1 MKKYGESY
9 LQQNCVKWFK
19 LAYPHEL
26 ILSIPNEG
34 IRSAKTASRMKAEG
48 LMSGVADLQVIRAG
62 EMPLFIEMKYGNNT
76 QSPSQKEFEKRVKT
90 IGCRYV
96 ICKTIDNFIDEV
108 NKYFE
113 NKKT

>member
-1 MKKYGESY
+1 MKKFGESY

-34 IRSAKTASRMKAEG
+34 IRPTKTGRRMKAEG
-48 LMSGVADLQVIRAG
+48 LMSGVADLQIIREG

-76 QSPSQKEFEKRVKT
+76 QKPSQKEFEKRVKA

-96 ICKTIDNFIDEV
+96 VCKTLDSFMYEV
-108 NKYFE
+108 NQYF
-113 NKKT
+113 KS